1 MLVHIPFVLSLRAR
15 SQKTLFKSFLGHFL
29 SLHCGYSINFRLIC
43 FCFSPF
49 TLILLLLCVC
59 VRVRVRARFQRSESQ
74 CAGEKCPASLWLILC
89 FRSCVSLTF
98 FFWFLFPCFFTLSFP
113 ALCTFLFVLPCLPP
127 RVFWE
132 CLPGE
137 TSCSFSSC
145 RPPSSG
151 SPVYPTVFM
160 AFGLFPEFCNHKQC
174 GNE

>member
-98 FFWFLFPCFFTLSFP
+98 FFWFLFPCFFYSLLSRTLHVLVCPSLFAASCVLGMPPWRDVLFFLQLP
-113 ALCTFLFVLPCLPP
+113 ASLLWVPCVSHCFYGVWVVSRILQPQTM
-127 RVFWE
+127 R
-132 CLPGE
+132 
-137 TSCSFSSC
+137 
-145 RPPSSG
+145 
-151 SPVYPTVFM
+151 
-160 AFGLFPEFCNHKQC
+160 
-174 GNE
+174 